1 MSAHMWECHLGAPS
15 AVWVEEAD
23 RLWGSLSRGYRGYA
37 WSSIL
42 NQSPD
47 SHWSAITAQ
56 KLCCCAL
63 ICLQLQQYQ
72 SPRPSCACRGSLSGV
87 HCTVGPVYVT
97 VRGMQPFGVRVHF
110 YHSEI
115 NTLQGAGYFVITS
128 LYMFNHKMASLIS
141 VLFNSLVLL
150 VFSETEVRGQV
161 IAIDMNAAT
170 WYGHAGEHLSTKW
183 EI

>member
-1 MSAHMWECHLGAPS
+1 MHHLLALLKQCICAHMRECHLWAPS

-23 RLWGSLSRGYRGYA
+23 RLWGSLSRGYWGYA

-56 KLCCCAL
+56 KLCCSAL

-72 SPRPSCACRGSLSGV
+72 SPRPSCACPGSLSGV
-87 HCTVGPVYVT
+87 HCTVGPVYIA
-97 VRGMQPFGVRVHF
+97 VRGMRPSGVRVSF

-115 NTLQGAGYFVITS
+115 NTLQGAGYFVIAS
-128 LYMFNHKMASLIS
+128 LYMFNHKIASLMSYSYI
-141 VLFNSLVLL
+141 LVLL
-150 VFSETEVRGQV
+150 VFWEIEVRRQM
-161 IAIDMNAAT
+161 IAKG
-170 WYGHAGEHLSTKW
+170 Y
-183 EI
+183 